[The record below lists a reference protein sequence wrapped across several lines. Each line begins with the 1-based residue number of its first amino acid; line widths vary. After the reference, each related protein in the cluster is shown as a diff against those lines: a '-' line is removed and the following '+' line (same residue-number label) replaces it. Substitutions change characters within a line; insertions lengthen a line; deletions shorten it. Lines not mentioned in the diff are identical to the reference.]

1 LTTFADPDDI
11 NHPEFKNTRASYWA
25 TLCEAHLA
33 VVNELIQRYRMAT
46 YDPFA
51 YEVSARDVP
60 IWNLKHATDGWV
72 VIISQYRS
80 LDEPPVFVDRMFPKK
95 KPKVRKVRKVEY
107 CELNELKEPAAL
119 SSSPGEFDLL
129 DARSLMERGDF
140 TGAAALMFRFAIRSD
155 KEGITVVSR

>member
-60 IWNLKHATDGWV
+60 IWNLKHAT
-72 VIISQYRS
+72 
-80 LDEPPVFVDRMFPKK
+80 
-95 KPKVRKVRKVEY
+95 
-107 CELNELKEPAAL
+107 L

>member
-1 LTTFADPDDI
+1 
-11 NHPEFKNTRASYWA
+11 
-25 TLCEAHLA
+25 
-33 VVNELIQRYRMAT
+33 
-46 YDPFA
+46 
-51 YEVSARDVP
+51 
-60 IWNLKHATDGWV
+60 
-72 VIISQYRS
+72 
-80 LDEPPVFVDRMFPKK
+80 MFPKK

-155 KEGITVVSR
+155 KEGITVLPR